1 MTTSVEWSLDRVVA
15 ELIVGEG
22 DIADEVLPLSLLVGD
37 TVIDS
42 DEIVGDGEGEGEG
55 DRDEQSREC
64 VCVACAVE
72 SMINIYW
79 HMRLRMFYGILK
91 LNNFP

>member
-15 ELIVGEG
+15 ELSDIVVGEG
-22 DIADEVLPLSLLVGD
+22 DIADEALPPSLLVGD

-55 DRDEQSREC
+55 DRDEQSRES

-72 SMINIYW
+72 SYTGTGDYACFMEY
-79 HMRLRMFYGILK
+79 
-91 LNNFP
+91 